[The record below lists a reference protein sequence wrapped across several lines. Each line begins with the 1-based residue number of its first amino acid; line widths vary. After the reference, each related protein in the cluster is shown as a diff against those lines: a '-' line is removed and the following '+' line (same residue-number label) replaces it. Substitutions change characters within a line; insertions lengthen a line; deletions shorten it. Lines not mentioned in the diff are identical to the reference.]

1 MINKYDYDFME
12 TRNILCSQT
21 INNIEIL
28 DEKVYFGTHRIV
40 AEIDTKDE
48 EIITLLT
55 TAQEPFENIVEN
67 VLQLNI
73 SRLLSKKAFHKYIE
87 DNYPNSD
94 YCEYTE
100 LFEKY
105 KVLIKN
111 NKDEALKVINQNI
124 EIAISDKEREDNAEV
139 IKIETYEIKGELSN
153 MLDESIN
160 EALKLTKIIYK
171 DKEYDYSKLNFLD
184 DCRLVWV
191 DSIREKIG
199 MDKISLSFK
208 KKKEI
213 IIEKNEKGKNYFPAL
228 RYSLMSIAE
237 HTHIMTNTEKN
248 FFIVYRLLYAFK
260 DVEIVRALCTVKYK
274 GISIMDNRTFN
285 NKLKEILTS
294 DFLNPLVH

>member
-12 TRNILCSQT
+12 TRYILCSL
-21 INNIEIL
+21 IESNIKIL
-28 DEKVYFGTHRIV
+28 DGKVYF
-40 AEIDTKDE
+40 EISEIIAWIITKDK
-48 EIITLLT
+48 EIIALT

-73 SRLLSKKAFHKYIE
+73 SRLVSKKAFHRYIE

-139 IKIETYEIKGELSN
+139 IKVESYEIKGFLSDVLN
-153 MLDESIN
+153 ESIN
-160 EALKLTKIIYK
+160 EALELTKIIYK
-171 DKEYDYSKLNFLD
+171 NKEYDYTKLNFLD
-184 DCRLVWV
+184 DCRVVWV
-191 DSIREKIG
+191 DSIREKTG

-208 KKKEI
+208 EKKETI
-213 IIEKNEKGKNYFPAL
+213 KLEKNKQGKYYLPTL
-228 RYSLMSIAE
+228 RHSLMSIAE
-237 HTHIMTNTEKN
+237 HTHNMTNTDRK
-248 FFIVYRLLYAFK
+248 FFIVYYLLYAFK
-260 DVEIVRALCTVKYK
+260 DVEIVRALCTAKYK

-285 NKLKEILTS
+285 NKLKEISTS
-294 DFLNPLVH
+294 DFPYPLVH